1 MLEGNRSLTRCV
13 SSISASSTGIVR
25 LPEKQK
31 KIQKIKV
38 GKKQIV

>member
-31 KIQKIKV
+31 EYENKSWQETDC
-38 GKKQIV
+38 